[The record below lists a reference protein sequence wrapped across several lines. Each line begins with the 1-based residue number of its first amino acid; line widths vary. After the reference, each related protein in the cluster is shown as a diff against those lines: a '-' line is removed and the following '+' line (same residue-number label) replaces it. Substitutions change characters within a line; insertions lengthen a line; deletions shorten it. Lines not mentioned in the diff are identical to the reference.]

1 MKENSEAD
9 FKSAT
14 EQTAEKKTLYRDLW
28 LSNERSR

>member
-14 EQTAEKKTLYRDLW
+14 EQTAEKNS
-28 LSNERSR
+28 LSRPMVVK